1 MDSTCKL
8 RSKCLKVDEN
18 LEKCQDPDCDKM
30 LWDCQRFKTLAGKEE
45 AVEVKNDLVLM
56 GTLHSVDQYS
66 NVKLTNVTVV
76 DSNKYPQMLML
87 QNCFIWGSVVRY
99 IQLPPEEVDT
109 ELPQDMAIKENA
121 PKSKAIKENAPQA
134 KVSA

>member
-1 MDSTCKL
+1 M
-8 RSKCLKVDEN
+8 
-18 LEKCQDPDCDKM
+18 
-30 LWDCQRFKTLAGKEE
+30 
-45 AVEVKNDLVLM
+45 
-56 GTLHSVDQYS
+56 
-66 NVKLTNVTVV
+66 
-76 DSNKYPQMLML
+76 
-87 QNCFIWGSVVRY
+87 RY